1 MRLNGRSNATSMSF
15 ETCRRQNDIVCESW
29 VGTMTS
35 LRQKSRG
42 NTTKEPS

>member
-1 MRLNGRSNATSMSF
+1 MSIEMRQPLA
-15 ETCRRQNDIVCESW
+15 DIVRAAPG
-29 VGTMTS
+29 GTMTS